1 MAETKETILDKE
13 GGLMATAERIKARD
27 RLVDEAEVPR
37 VGRLAQ
43 AVYDELKRA
52 YIFSLLYEVDY
63 GPHTAFVSDG
73 WVPSTVLAEIGGM
86 RFSARLYDLKQDRGV
101 KWEKRRL
108 EVAGRATP
116 IWLYRLVE
124 ADE

>member
-1 MAETKETILDKE
+1 
-13 GGLMATAERIKARD
+13 MATAERIKARD
-27 RLVDEAEVPR
+27 RLVDGAEVPR

-43 AVYDELKRA
+43 AVYDEMRRA
-52 YIFSLLYEVDY
+52 CIFDVLYEVDW
-63 GPHTAFVSDG
+63 GAHTAFVSDG
-73 WVPSTVLAEIGGM
+73 WVPSTVLTRVGGM

-108 EVAGRATP
+108 EVAGKATP